1 MAEIIINALFTI
13 AAAVI
18 VLLLGWAIVQLGK
31 TGKFN
36 HLKNAIEI
44 LRSNCYTVAAAL
56 QQEMVEEWKEQN
68 KDGKLTD
75 AEIAHLKT
83 TALTRVMAITAPAF
97 INLLVAA
104 GTDVKELVQNA
115 IQEWVL
121 ENHKE

>member
-1 MAEIIINALFTI
+1 MTEIVINALFTI

-18 VLLLGWAIVQLGK
+18 VFLLGWAIVQLGK

-36 HLKNAIEI
+36 HLKDALDV

-56 QQEMVEEWKEQN
+56 QQEMVDEWKEQN
-68 KDGKLTD
+68 EDGKLTD
-75 AEIAHLKT
+75 AEIAQLKAF
-83 TALTRVMAITAPAF
+83 ALARVMAITAPAF
-97 INLLVAA
+97 VSVLTTA

-115 IQEWVL
+115 VQEWVL